1 MFKTIKAVGLT
12 IVLANTL
19 LLAACGDD
27 INEVNNEPPVVRGLK
42 TIVVKDQER
51 STERKYPSVLQP
63 SSISTL
69 SFEIAGNLFEVKLD
83 VGQIVEKG
91 DVLARIDS
99 TTLVLQV
106 ESAEAALRQ
115 AQSAAKTSAEDYER
129 KAALLKK
136 GVVTKAAADQ
146 AKNAAES
153 AKEKLV
159 QAKKQLAT
167 AKKNLT
173 KTELKAPFDG
183 IINTVEVNSF
193 ANVTP
198 GTPIATLY
206 SAKAFE
212 ASFSV
217 SYDVI
222 NLLTVGKKA
231 IVRLADN
238 PAIMLDAQV
247 SELGARADTVSSFP
261 AVVAVNSNNPDLKAG
276 MAVEVSLE
284 FTVEKG
290 KGFILPLSVLALEG
304 KIKKPEKH
312 SDPGQA
318 FVYVFEKATGTVKR
332 RAVKIAGIRENS
344 LIIIDGLKLG
354 EHVASAGVSF
364 LRDGQSVKLLPV
376 ITGE

>member
-1 MFKTIKAVGLT
+1 MYKYKKAISLMM
-12 IVLANTL
+12 VLAGTL
-19 LLAACGDD
+19 LLSACGDD
-27 INEVNNEPPVVRGLK
+27 KNEAAIEPPVIRGLK

-63 SSISTL
+63 SAISTL
-69 SFEIAGNLFEVKLD
+69 SFEIAGNLSEVDLD
-83 VGQIVEKG
+83 VGQIVKKG

-115 AQSAAKTSAEDYER
+115 AQSAAKTSEEDHER

-153 AKEKLV
+153 AREKLV
-159 QAKKQLAT
+159 QSRKQLAT

-173 KTELKAPFDG
+173 KTALKSPFDG

-198 GTPIATLY
+198 GAPVATLY
-206 SAKAFE
+206 SAEAFE
-212 ASFSV
+212 ALFSV

-222 NLLTVGKKA
+222 NMLAVGKKA

-238 PAIMLDAQV
+238 PAIVLNAHV

-261 AVVAVNSNNPDLKAG
+261 AVVTINSKDASLKAG
-276 MAVEVSLE
+276 MAVEISLE
-284 FTVEKG
+284 FAVDKG
-290 KGFILPLSVLALEG
+290 KGYILPLTVLALEG
-304 KIKKPEKH
+304 KIKKPGKNT
-312 SDPGQA
+312 DPGQA
-318 FVYVFEKATGTVKR
+318 YVYVFDAATGTVKR
-332 RAVKIAGIRENS
+332 RAVMIAGVRENS
-344 LIIIDGLKLG
+344 LIIIDGLKPG

-364 LRDGQSVKLLPV
+364 LRDGQSVKLLPDA
-376 ITGE
+376 TGE